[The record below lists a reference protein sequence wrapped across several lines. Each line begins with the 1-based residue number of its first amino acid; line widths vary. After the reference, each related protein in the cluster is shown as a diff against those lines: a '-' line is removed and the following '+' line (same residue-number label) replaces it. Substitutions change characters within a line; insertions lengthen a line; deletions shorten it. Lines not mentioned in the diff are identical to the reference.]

1 MSDTDSSIEDVESDS
16 DVELQ
21 EAFAKGLVKPGLNIV
36 STDHK
41 KHYKNDVVQLKRKSS
56 DIKLKLDWVERLDLV
71 NDQAPL
77 APELALKLQEEELQH
92 EARFNKVQGKGRKL
106 QNVNTEDLALNDFRR
121 EMLFHRQAQAAVL
134 IGIPKLRK
142 EGVKTKRPDDYFAEM
157 AKSDQH
163 MQKVR
168 EVMMKKQHV
177 QERTERVRQLRQ
189 LRKVS
194 KQVQKE
200 AKVRQ
205 VNEKKKL
212 MEEVKKYQKGLR
224 TDLDF
229 LEEKKKNKKQ
239 KPSSSQGNR
248 KEPVDKKV
256 QAKRRYKDKKFGFGG
271 KKRGMK
277 RNTKNS
283 TSDVS
288 EFRKPGKPKQ
298 PGAAKKHQRPGKSR
312 RLKMKAKTK

>member
-1 MSDTDSSIEDVESDS
+1 MSDAESSIEDIENDS
-16 DVELQ
+16 DLELQ
-21 EAFAKGLVKPGLNIV
+21 EAYAKGLVKPGLNIV

-41 KHYKNDVVQLKRKSS
+41 KHYANDVVELKRKLSE
-56 DIKLKLDWVERLDLV
+56 IKLKLDWVERLDLV
-71 NDQAPL
+71 NDCAPL

-92 EARFNKVQGKGRKL
+92 EAKFSKVKGKGRKS
-106 QNVNTEDLALNDFRR
+106 QNVKTEDLALNDFRR
-121 EMLFHRQAQAAVL
+121 ETLFHRQAQAAVL
-134 IGIPKLRK
+134 IGIPKLG
-142 EGVKTKRPDDYFAEM
+142 EQGVKTKRPDDYFAEM

-168 EVMMKKQHV
+168 EVLMKKQHA
-177 QERTERVRQLRQ
+177 QERTEHVRQLRQ
-189 LRKVS
+189 LRKVG

-205 VNEKKKL
+205 ANEKRKL
-212 MEEVKKYQKGLR
+212 LEEVKKYRKGLR

-229 LEEKKKNKKQ
+229 LEEKKK
-239 KPSSSQGNR
+239 KPKPTVSQGDR
-248 KEPVDKKV
+248 KGPMDKKV
-256 QAKRRYKDKKFGFGG
+256 HAKRRYKDQKFGFGG

-288 EFRKPGKPKQ
+288 EFRRPGKPKR
-298 PGAAKKHQRPGKSR
+298 PGTAQKHQRPGKNR
-312 RLKMKAKTK
+312 RMKMKAKTKK

>member
-1 MSDTDSSIEDVESDS
+1 MVMFKTTMSDTDSSIEDVGSDS

-41 KHYKNDVVQLKRKSS
+41 KQYKNDVVQLKKKLS
-56 DIKLKLDWVERLDLV
+56 DIKLKLEWVERLDLV

-77 APELALKLQEEELQH
+77 APELALKLQEEELRH
-92 EARFNKVQGKGRKL
+92 ETTFNKVQGKGQKL
-106 QNVNTEDLALNDFRR
+106 QNFNTEDLAVNDFRR
-121 EMLFHRQAQAAVL
+121 ETLFHRQAQAAVL
-134 IGIPKLRK
+134 IGIRKLR
-142 EGVKTKRPDDYFAEM
+142 EQGVKTKRPDDYFAEM

-168 EVMMKKQHV
+168 EVLMKKQHM
-177 QERTERVRQLRQ
+177 QERTEHVRQLRQ

-205 VNEKKKL
+205 VNEKRKL

-239 KPSSSQGNR
+239 NPSASQGNR
-248 KEPVDKKV
+248 KGPVDKKV
-256 QAKRRYKDKKFGFGG
+256 QAKRQYKDKKFGFGG

-277 RNTKNS
+277 RNTKSS

-288 EFRKPGKPKQ
+288 EFRGPGKQKR
-298 PGAAKKHQRPGKSR
+298 PGAAQKRQRDRKSVV
-312 RLKMKAKTK
+312 